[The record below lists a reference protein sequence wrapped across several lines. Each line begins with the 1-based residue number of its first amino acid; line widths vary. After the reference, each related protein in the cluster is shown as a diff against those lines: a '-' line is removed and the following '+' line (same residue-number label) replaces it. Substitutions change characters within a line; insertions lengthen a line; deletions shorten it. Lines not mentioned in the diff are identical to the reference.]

1 MSEIGTNPDAR
12 YRVMGTL
19 DGTPYVVC
27 QPLTARE
34 ALAFVQGCADKGF
47 YIEPIME
54 QIRPACVT
62 H

>member
-1 MSEIGTNPDAR
+1 
-12 YRVMGTL
+12 MGTL

-34 ALAFVQGCADKGF
+34 ALAFVEGCADKGF
-47 YIEPIME
+47 YIEPITE
-54 QIRPACVT
+54 EIRPAVVA